1 MTAVVLSLFVPKD
14 KTKSPYCQHVPFIV
28 RPEMAVSGWCVQ
40 TSLLPMFPAHY
51 SVTAILTVLPHSR
64 ADREGSSSPPVF
76 TLSTHELSPNV
87 DQALAALTSD
97 SPHPCLALLDLS
109 STK

>member
-1 MTAVVLSLFVPKD
+1 
-14 KTKSPYCQHVPFIV
+14 
-28 RPEMAVSGWCVQ
+28 MAVSGWCVQ

-51 SVTAILTVLPHSR
+51 SVTAILKTTTVLPHSR

-76 TLSTHELSPNV
+76 TLSTHEVSPNV

-109 STK
+109 RTK